1 MNILMALS
9 QLEITGAEV
18 YATTISDILIEKGHK
33 VHIVSDTLNK
43 ETKAEYTKLE
53 FNKRSIKNRIKQVK
67 FLLKFIKE
75 NNIDV
80 AHAHS
85 RASSWST
92 HIACKIAGIPLITTV
107 HGRQPVH
114 ASRKFFPAFGDCTIT
129 VCENI
134 KKHIENDLGVK
145 NASVLRNGINT
156 NEYSR
161 KDMPVNEKKIISI
174 IGRLSGPKGEVAFKL
189 LDSVLDTK
197 KYEVR
202 LIGGKSLPEKFEKYK
217 NEIKFWGYINNLP
230 EKMAE
235 SDLIIGAGRV
245 AVEALLVGRP
255 VLAIGEAKSIGIL
268 SRKNITDALSSNF
281 GDIGE
286 KLEDG
291 FQWENMKE
299 EIDEFMGKSVDVNE
313 LESLRDIVQR
323 EFNIEN
329 VVNAIEKTYQRELV
343 KKSRNEIPIL
353 MYHRVVGDE
362 SETGVHGTYVTA
374 KQFEEHLQILKN
386 EDYEALTF
394 EELELGKRFSDG
406 KKKVIITFD
415 DGYVDNY
422 KYAFPV
428 LKKYGY
434 KAVIY
439 LVSHLD
445 YNKWDVEN
453 SENPEKRFHLMDE
466 EQLKEMLDYGI
477 EFGGHTKTHPRLS
490 KLSITEAKEEIF
502 DSKKVLEEKLGVKM
516 KSFAY
521 PYGDLN
527 DEVKNLVQKA
537 GYIYGVA
544 TDSGPVCISDD
555 LYQIRRIG
563 IFPNITSFGFKRKIK
578 GNYNFI
584 KIKREGKHKS
594 MENKSC

>member
-67 FLLKFIKE
+67 FLLRFIKE

-156 NEYSR
+156 KEYSR
-161 KDMPVNEKKIISI
+161 KQMPVNEKKIISI

-268 SRKNITDALSSNF
+268 SRINISDALSSNF

-313 LESLRDIVQR
+313 LEYLRDIVQR

-362 SETGVHGTYVTA
+362 SDTGIHGTYVTA

-453 SENPEKRFHLMDE
+453 NENPEKRFHLMDE

-490 KLSITEAKEEIF
+490 KLSIAEAKEEIF
-502 DSKKVLEEKLGVKM
+502 ESKKVLEEKLRVKL

-527 DEVKNLVQKA
+527 DEVKNLVQMA

-584 KIKREGKHKS
+584 KLKREEKHKS
-594 MENKSC
+594 TENVSC